1 MPGGQLQTN
10 PFGTNWFWKQVP
22 PSWHGFGLH
31 RLKACSHLCPI
42 KPIGHMQMY
51 LLNDPASGKQL
62 PPLKHGLLLQ
72 TVFINC
78 LASLAS
84 APFKTENRLL
94 LK

>member
-1 MPGGQLQTN
+1 
-10 PFGTNWFWKQVP
+10 
-22 PSWHGFGLH
+22 
-31 RLKACSHLCPI
+31 
-42 KPIGHMQMY
+42 MY